1 MIVSTE
7 IPASLQTEKRIRLEY
22 ETLQK
27 NHSPD
32 LWGTPF
38 DLYWNRVVLGALN
51 KQGSSSPQDK
61 TGQESSAQ
69 AGADQGKEE
78 SNSDKNN
85 GTSGQ
90 QNGLDETKEG
100 TERSESGIGE
110 YDQESEEARQARL
123 EKERQKCWRNTGGS
137 GAGIGNH
144 LGRERKRKRRNLM
157 SRRPDAGFGPSL
169 YEFHYP

>member
-1 MIVSTE
+1 MKHY
-7 IPASLQTEKRIRLEY
+7 KRITALIY
-22 ETLQK
+22 GAL
-27 NHSPD
+27 
-32 LWGTPF
+32 LLICIGIVWF
-38 DLYWNRVVLGALN
+38 LGALN

-85 GTSGQ
+85 ATSGQ

-100 TERSESGIGE
+100 QNIQREAPESMTRSPKKRVRPAWRKNARSG
-110 YDQESEEARQARL
+110 
-123 EKERQKCWRNTGGS
+123 WRNTGGS
-137 GAGIGNH
+137 GAGTGNH

-157 SRRPDAGFGPSL
+157 SRRP
-169 YEFHYP
+169 

>member
-1 MIVSTE
+1 MKHYKKITALIYGALLLICIGIV
-7 IPASLQTEKRIRLEY
+7 
-22 ETLQK
+22 
-27 NHSPD
+27 
-32 LWGTPF
+32 WF
-38 DLYWNRVVLGALN
+38 LGALN

-69 AGADQGKEE
+69 AGADQGKQE

-100 TERSESGIGE
+100 TERSESGTGE

-123 EKERQKCWRNTGGS
+123 EKDARSGWRNTGGS
-137 GAGIGNH
+137 GAGAGNH
-144 LGRERKRKRRNLM
+144 LGRERKRKRRNLT
-157 SRRPDAGFGPSL
+157 SRRP
-169 YEFHYP
+169 